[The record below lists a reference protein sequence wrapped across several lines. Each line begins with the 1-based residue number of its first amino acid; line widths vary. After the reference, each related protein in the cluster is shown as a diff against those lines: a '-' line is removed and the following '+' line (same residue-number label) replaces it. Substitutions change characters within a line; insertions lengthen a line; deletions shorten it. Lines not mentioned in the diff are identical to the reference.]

1 MSIDDAA
8 FDLDRLAHDF
18 YLFTELHT
26 GQDAMITHGEDAVEL
41 RHPEP
46 AGISLE
52 GVATPVTVREDAPVL
67 TDLDARLRLDAGGER
82 FVF

>member
-1 MSIDDAA
+1 
-8 FDLDRLAHDF
+8 
-18 YLFTELHT
+18 
-26 GQDAMITHGEDAVEL
+26 MITHGEDALEL

-82 FVF
+82 FVFYRSATTGRGRVLYQRYDGHYGLIEAA